1 MALFFCWINLIF
13 SQDVH
18 IKYFPLCIRASGIS
32 LQDLPAFARLTKIVE
47 LQQNQELGKVVGITL
62 LALSLDIM
70 LNTCVVTRFYLA
82 ISLQQDLL
90 LTELN

>member
-1 MALFFCWINLIF
+1 MCILSIF
-13 SQDVH
+13 
-18 IKYFPLCIRASGIS
+18 PCASGIS
-32 LQDLPAFARLTKIVE
+32 LQDLPAFARLTKIVQ